1 MINVVA
7 GVVFRSKW
15 MTRSFAGSNSIT
27 QGAVTQVLRHE
38 NEALIGNHR
47 RLMAFCG
54 KEIVDIST
62 WRCLVRKSMDSSGNV
77 DLNDQPRSRR
87 PVTAVHYVNGQK
99 ADELFKKNQRIYQT
113 ATAEKPKI
121 GVAPVNEIK
130 AGLLTKTMCS
140 PGAVSAYARNDD
152 SKTEKHVSDYSLATK
167 VWVMIF
173 CTALSWG
180 TGVGGVTT
188 TRN

>member
-1 MINVVA
+1 MTGNREAMLPRMYLAQLVWPWSGTCSRLFVPWASVRCWGYGLINVVA

-27 QGAVTQVLRHE
+27 HGAVTQVLRHE

-99 ADELFKKNQRIYQT
+99 ADELFKKKSKNLSDSHSGK
-113 ATAEKPKI
+113 AEDW
-121 GVAPVNEIK
+121 
-130 AGLLTKTMCS
+130 CS
-140 PGAVSAYARNDD
+140 PCQWD
-152 SKTEKHVSDYSLATK
+152 
-167 VWVMIF
+167 
-173 CTALSWG
+173 
-180 TGVGGVTT
+180 
-188 TRN
+188 